1 MIKKTLILITALLIS
16 GIACGQSS
24 FDFLLRAKAL
34 TVKGESANAVA
45 MLTKA
50 IGEKQESRLYVERAE
65 AYLLEGDYLKAI
77 NDFNTAN
84 SLESHS
90 GDYGLARI
98 YAIRGERDASLHH
111 LEMNML
117 SSFKKSEK
125 EILLDPA
132 FSLVENT
139 PEWRQFWKRDWYS
152 GLETGISEIEYYL
165 SAGKRENAAEVLS
178 ELRGSYKDHE
188 EVIYAGAMLSLS
200 YGKTGDA
207 VISLTGILASDHGDA
222 KYLRLLA
229 KAQTYSS
236 NWAGASVAY
245 SKLLDMEIP
254 DAGLLLSRAECY
266 SKTGEA
272 DKAMTDVKRYLS
284 LYPGDKTALSL
295 AGRIKTAAGD
305 NLKALEYFSENLKHH
320 PDDPMCYIDRANS
333 YLSLKSWDPAIKD
346 YSMSLDLDP
355 DNSDAWLNKG
365 IAQLNSGKTA
375 DACHDFRQ
383 SLRLGN
389 KRATDYISRYC
400 IK

>member
-1 MIKKTLILITALLIS
+1 MIKKTLILIADLLIS

-98 YAIRGERDASLHH
+98 YALR
-111 LEMNML
+111 
-117 SSFKKSEK
+117 
-125 EILLDPA
+125 
-132 FSLVENT
+132 
-139 PEWRQFWKRDWYS
+139 
-152 GLETGISEIEYYL
+152 
-165 SAGKRENAAEVLS
+165 GKRENAAEVLS

-207 VISLTGILASDHGDA
+207 VISLTGILASDHGDE

-236 NWAGASVAY
+236 NWAGASVA
-245 SKLLDMEIP
+245 SQTLLDMEIP

-266 SKTGEA
+266 SKTSEA
-272 DKAMTDVKRYLS
+272 DKAMTDVNRYLS
-284 LYPGDKTALSL
+284 LYPGDKTALSM

-305 NLKALEYFSENLKHH
+305 HLKALQYFL
-320 PDDPMCYIDRANS
+320 
-333 YLSLKSWDPAIKD
+333 
-346 YSMSLDLDP
+346 
-355 DNSDAWLNKG
+355 
-365 IAQLNSGKTA
+365 
-375 DACHDFRQ
+375 
-383 SLRLGN
+383 
-389 KRATDYISRYC
+389 
-400 IK
+400 

>member
-45 MLTKA
+45 LLTKA
-50 IGEKQESRLYVERAE
+50 IGEKQESRLYAERAE

-90 GDYGLARI
+90 GEYGLARI

-272 DKAMTDVKRYLS
+272 DKAMTDVNRYLS
-284 LYPGDKTALSL
+284 LYPGDKTALSM

-305 NLKALEYFSENLKHH
+305 NLKALEYFSENLKRH
-320 PDDPMCYIDRANS
+320 PEDPMCYIDRANS

-365 IAQLNSGKTA
+365 TAQLNSGKTA

>member
-45 MLTKA
+45 LLTKA

-272 DKAMTDVKRYLS
+272 DKAMTDVNRYLS
-284 LYPGDKTALSL
+284 LYPGDKTALSM

-305 NLKALEYFSENLKHH
+305 NLKALEYFSENLKLH

-365 IAQLNSGKTA
+365 TAQLNSGKTA

>member
-45 MLTKA
+45 LLTKA

-65 AYLLEGDYLKAI
+65 AYLFEGDYLKAI

-207 VISLTGILASDHGDA
+207 VISLTGILASDHGDE

-284 LYPGDKTALSL
+284 LYPGDKTALSM

-305 NLKALEYFSENLKHH
+305 NLKALEYFSENLKLH

-365 IAQLNSGKTA
+365 TAQLNSGKTA